1 MSMNAKRLILIMGC
15 SVFWV
20 GCSSANKQ
28 PPLEHWNLF
37 GYNTY
42 TQPKVIKSGQT
53 QVVFIRD
60 KDGLTGPAANIFV
73 NGHYLTS
80 LLPGGF
86 KAVQLCANPTRINA
100 AYTKSD
106 LNYTSAR
113 NLNAQQNLTEGTTQY
128 FRLVNGTGQ
137 NIQLQAVSE
146 SQAQA
151 LLSNL
156 KEEVNTVSRVREVEA
171 CAQPVYVQVP
181 VKSELKKY
189 TLEANTVFG
198 YAKSGPNDLTPKGR
212 EEIASIAAEITR
224 DQASISHIAV
234 IGYTDPAGSENSN
247 QQLSQRRAETVRML
261 LVQNGVVKKNIL
273 VEGRG
278 EQELLV
284 KDCELKYAKDRA
296 ARERCDLPN
305 RRVEIITYGMKAE

>member
-1 MSMNAKRLILIMGC
+1 MNTKKLALIFWSSI
-15 SVFWV
+15 FWV
-20 GCSSANKQ
+20 GCSTANKQ

-37 GYNTY
+37 DTKSYS
-42 TQPKVIKSGQT
+42 QPKIIKEGHT

-60 KDGLTGPAANIFV
+60 KEGLTGPAANIFV

-100 AYTKSD
+100 AYTQSD
-106 LNYTSAR
+106 LNYANAR
-113 NLNAQQNLTEGTTQY
+113 KLNAQQTLIEGATQY
-128 FRLVNGTGQ
+128 FRLVNGTDQ
-137 NIQLQAVSE
+137 KVQLQAVTE
-146 SQAQA
+146 GQAQT

-156 KEEVNTVSRVREVEA
+156 KEEVNTVSRVKETEQ

-189 TLEANTVFG
+189 TLEASTVFA

-224 DQASISHIAV
+224 DQQAISHIAV
-234 IGYTDPAGSENSN
+234 IGYTDPVGSEDSN
-247 QQLSQRRAETVRML
+247 QQLSQRRAETVRAI

-278 EQELLV
+278 EQELRV
-284 KDCELKYAKDRA
+284 TDCEQKYAKDKA
-296 ARERCDLPN
+296 AREQCDLPN